1 VALGTDFEGYDTP
14 FQLGMPT
21 KEIAWMSEAGM
32 TPMQIIVAA
41 TKNAAQVSNMEQDL
55 GTLEVGKIADV
66 LIVKSDPL
74 QDLQALN
81 NV

>member
-1 VALGTDFEGYDTP
+1 
-14 FQLGMPT
+14 
-21 KEIAWMSEAGM
+21 MSEAGM